1 MCVKPLSR
9 FGDPAE
15 TFKKEI
21 FMKLKSN
28 VKQWLAL
35 LLCAVMITG
44 VTVQGAMASAAT
56 DRCTNIV
63 NEGIEYQIPVGLDA
77 NADDW
82 RQVLDV
88 VLGDGTKGDI
98 IGMEVEV
105 ANLDTRYQCTQVIPS
120 LYDQYSCNSMPKNSK
135 INAVYVMYR
144 PSGTVT
150 ADEGIIIEIQN
161 AATGGVLLRDSIC
174 VRFPPIPCSRN
185 YLLRDFVAD
194 TDEGLVI
201 NTSDCDDN
209 GIPGPNDPSLTEEHQ
224 TLTFWEQSEH
234 FAIVNISQLGIS
246 DQIDPNRLMISV
258 TPKETYSYTLT
269 LYFAS
274 VDELVKGVP
283 DPSWDVTAFPYWV
296 EYIYSEADPN
306 NPVINYSS
314 DWVGDPIIQSKLPLV
329 LVGGTMTDIS
339 TTRITPGGDPDYPT
353 RTEFEIKFWYENN
366 TGTLGYENSLFHFT
380 RNMTV
385 QFAPYCTGSVTS
397 GVLTGIAT
405 ALYDPCQSTRQLFT
419 VNLQYEDGTG
429 IVVPDNM
436 AGCTALPYCNDLY
449 SVYVADAAIE
459 PVPAKNTNYYFATR
473 KCADSACNYYTTTTA
488 YLYSLTMADG
498 DNLAITY
505 KGKHYASGSTTT
517 FAMKAYENTASS
529 HPFAV
534 KGARIMVEEPGTY
547 VVYGFLEESDIK
559 NNDLSHYAVKF
570 YITVNKMDDIKT
582 CSTLA
587 NNGYFI
593 GYWND
598 CLSYKETQLIPF
610 EHIPGTQEAWIE
622 NRSARGVHFPY
633 VAAYS
638 YLPQK
643 LEVVSLNCSF
653 TPLEGGS
660 NPGAGYCLPDDV
672 YVPAYTK
679 VTINSGTFYMPSIPE
694 EDEYRV
700 AYMREDTMNIS
711 HLIFTIPVKPCET
724 VKKIPDTGISLR
736 SPLKVKEKVDE
747 ATSYVF
753 TGNSLRIPA
762 IGLGMEVPI
771 PIVHVYYEEGSTDL
785 GWDLSTLGNYVGE
798 LEGGSYLPYPGNSAL
813 TGHYYSMGVF
823 KNLEY
828 LNLGDE
834 IIVFG
839 NDGIKYTYKVAQ
851 KFLVQPEDVY
861 EMFQQ
866 IAERSLTL
874 VTCEN
879 YNLVTDEY
887 ERRQLI
893 RATIDTMEPYEK
905 TW

>member
-1 MCVKPLSR
+1 
-9 FGDPAE
+9 
-15 TFKKEI
+15 
-21 FMKLKSN
+21 MKLKSN
-28 VKQWLAL
+28 VKQWLIL
-35 LLCAVMITG
+35 LLCAAMIAG
-44 VTVQGAMASAAT
+44 IAAQSAMASAPT
-56 DRCTNIV
+56 GRCSNII

-88 VLGDGTKGDI
+88 IIGDGTKGEI

-105 ANLDTRYQCTQVIPS
+105 ANLDTRYQCTQVIPG

-135 INAVYVMYR
+135 INAIYVMYV
-144 PSGTVT
+144 PSGVTEDETV
-150 ADEGIIIEIQN
+150 GIEFQN
-161 AATGGVLLRDSIC
+161 AASGAVLLKDAL
-174 VRFPPIPCSRN
+174 VVKFPPIPCARN
-185 YLLRDFVAD
+185 YLTRDFVAAD
-194 TDEGLVI
+194 GEAFIL
-201 NTSDCDDN
+201 NTADCDGD
-209 GIPGPNDPSLTEEHQ
+209 GTPGPVDAGDGHYYVD
-224 TLTFWEQSEH
+224 FWEQAENY
-234 FAIVNISQLGIS
+234 ALVNISQLSSS
-246 DQIDPNRLMISV
+246 DKIDPDRLMVSV
-258 TPKETYSYTLT
+258 TPKETYSYTMRLF
-269 LYFAS
+269 FAPW
-274 VDELVKGVP
+274 DQLVKGKI
-283 DPSWDVTAFPYWV
+283 DPSLELVSGDYPYYID
-296 EYIYSEADPN
+296 YIYDETDPN
-306 NPVINYSS
+306 NPVITYSS
-314 DWVGDPIIQSKLPLV
+314 EWSSTPIEQDKLPML
-329 LVGGTMTDIS
+329 LVGGYVAGVS
-339 TTRITPGGDPDYPT
+339 TNKVTPGGDPDYPT
-353 RTEFEIKFWYENN
+353 KSELEIKFWYENN

-380 RNMTV
+380 RDMTI
-385 QFAPYCTGSVTS
+385 QFAPYCEPTAPADGI
-397 GVLTGIAT
+397 LTGVAK
-405 ALYDPCQSTRQLFT
+405 ALYDPCQSTTQLFT
-419 VNLQYEDGTG
+419 VDLKYDDGSG
-429 IVVPDNM
+429 ITVPDNM
-436 AGCTALPYCNDLY
+436 TDCAALPYCKDLY
-449 SVYVADAAIE
+449 SVYVTDAAIY
-459 PVPAKNTNYYFATR
+459 PVPSKPTNYYFATR
-473 KCADSACNYYTTTTA
+473 KCADSACNYYTTTRA
-488 YLYSLTMADG
+488 YLYSLTMSDG
-498 DNLAITY
+498 DNLAVTY
-505 KGKHYASGSTTT
+505 KGHNTAANGSTTRFSMT
-517 FAMKAYENTASS
+517 AYENTSTN

-534 KGARIMVEEPGTY
+534 QGARLMVEEPGTY

-559 NNDLSHYAVKF
+559 NTDLSKYAVKF

-587 NNGYFI
+587 NNGYFT
-593 GYWND
+593 GSWND
-598 CLSYKETQLIPF
+598 CLSFKETQLIPF
-610 EHIPGTQEAWIE
+610 DHIPGTEEAWIE
-622 NRSARGVHFPY
+622 NRSGKGIHFPY

-653 TPLEGGS
+653 SSLGAGS
-660 NPGAGYCLPDDV
+660 NPGAGYCNPDDI

-711 HLIFTIPVKPCET
+711 HLIFTIPIQACEN

-736 SPLKVKEKVDE
+736 SPLKVQEKVDE

-771 PIVHVYYEEGSTDL
+771 PIVHVYYEEGSGDL

-828 LNLGDE
+828 LNMGDE
-834 IIVFG
+834 IIVYG
-839 NDGIKYTYKVAQ
+839 NDGNKYTYRVAQ

-893 RATIDTMEPYEK
+893 RATIDSIEPYEK
-905 TW
+905 NW